1 MQTSDKILGAL
12 LATGLSILGSS
23 TVFFH
28 YVEHWAWIDAWF
40 FTVTTVSTVGY
51 GNLVPAT
58 VIGKLA
64 TTALIFFGIGI
75 FGLTLT
81 QIADRIIARRLAG
94 AKDQRADRC
103 EASANTNPIDK
114 TEAAARTSN

>member
-1 MQTSDKILGAL
+1 MQPSDKILGAL
-12 LATGLSILGSS
+12 IATGLSILGIS

-28 YVEHWAWIDAWF
+28 YIEQWSWIDAWF

-81 QIADRIIARRLAG
+81 QIADRIVARRLAN
-94 AKDQRADRC
+94 AKDKKGGPVRGRQ
-103 EASANTNPIDK
+103 NLK
-114 TEAAARTSN
+114 